1 MNQRAF
7 LALASVIGSEGW
19 QGQELEQIEQIKVP
33 LLVLSLA
40 NLSNESFQVSQAAQ
54 LFSQVLAKYLSPI
67 GENIESVSSDLY
79 PAMLAS
85 RLSHFTYPII
95 AEIFTRLQPR
105 NGMED
110 SVHRSEIDPV
120 EQTQGK
126 FTLKTIIKSL
136 SILVFKIDDSSHN
149 RGNHRDLQVIGPL
162 GNLIHV
168 SYISVVV

>member
-1 MNQRAF
+1 M
-7 LALASVIGSEGW
+7 
-19 QGQELEQIEQIKVP
+19 P

-120 EQTQGK
+120 EHTQGTFLYLFYHTIVW
-126 FTLKTIIKSL
+126 FTVEESFRGKTN
-136 SILVFKIDDSSHN
+136 KISS
-149 RGNHRDLQVIGPL
+149 DPQV
-162 GNLIHV
+162 
-168 SYISVVV
+168 SSCE